1 MTWIKYPISIVVML
15 AIGCVNTVRK
25 KVPLRGLFKSI
36 AQERYVLGLNDCSN
50 KSAKYFHA
58 VKAIGYDPTIIVYR
72 EDNGVLHAVVN
83 VDGTYI
89 DCTKGKASLVR
100 PSNITLELK
109 EEDFGKFNSEIIMMI
124 LAVIKLDK
132 GTILTTPAT
141 MINFI
146 DEEEPIT
153 KG

>member
-1 MTWIKYPISIVVML
+1 MKLVKSGKPTEKPKVKRVQVFRL
-15 AIGCVNTVRK
+15 EKANTGK
-25 KVPLRGLFKSI
+25 DTKSYNEI
-36 AQERYVLGLNDCSN
+36 LVGEGEFLN
-50 KSAKYFHA
+50 
-58 VKAIGYDPTIIVYR
+58 YR
-72 EDNGVLHAVVN
+72 
-83 VDGTYI
+83 T
-89 DCTKGKASLVR
+89 S
-100 PSNITLELK
+100 
-109 EEDFGKFNSEIIMMI
+109 FGKFNSEIIMMI